1 MSMVDLKKAVLD
13 ILSKGGPEQ
22 LREEFRRADRQ
33 GRSSLDRTDAEALL
47 DTLLGSPAC
56 SRDEARAVLARLDSV
71 GDGVTYDA
79 LIRFAKEEEVVKP
92 YSTETQDWAH
102 LKVRVKACLVESY
115 DRLGTE
121 RGDAAIKSCFKRYDW
136 KGADVLSSELFAQSC
151 RNAGILL
158 GASDLR
164 GLAERF
170 ETGSNTAYSRF
181 LTWALEADA
190 PSTRKEEKHA
200 KRAKEALER
209 IAPSLR
215 EARRWGVRAFERY
228 DRDER
233 GVVDRRDFERIL
245 EDFNCDLEGKEL
257 KALCHQYSNDDGV
270 DYKRFVT
277 AVEGDNVESVLV
289 VTADAA
295 DVLRDALKVKV
306 REGIDYRAAFER
318 EDGSYAGTLD
328 RKAWSAS

>member
-1 MSMVDLKKAVLD
+1 M
-13 ILSKGGPEQ
+13 
-22 LREEFRRADRQ
+22 
-33 GRSSLDRTDAEALL
+33 L

-102 LKVRVKACLVESY
+102 LKVSVKACLVESY

-164 GLAERF
+164 GFIEVRDWKQYCLQSFPDLGPRSRCTFDKKGGEARSKSQ
-170 ETGSNTAYSRF
+170 GSF
-181 LTWALEADA
+181 GADR
-190 PSTRKEEKHA
+190 TLVK
-200 KRAKEALER
+200 
-209 IAPSLR
+209 
-215 EARRWGVRAFERY
+215 EARRWGVRAFEDMIGTSEASWTGGTLKGSWRTSTATW
-228 DRDER
+228 R
-233 GVVDRRDFERIL
+233 
-245 EDFNCDLEGKEL
+245 KEL

-295 DVLRDALKVKV
+295 DVLRGCS
-306 REGIDYRAAFER
+306 EG
-318 EDGSYAGTLD
+318 
-328 RKAWSAS
+328 